1 MRVGADYGRVR
12 VIKLEPNVPAD
23 VERWLHLDD
32 NNRLNPDG
40 TGRVVR
46 AWLQL
51 TDDPGSSMILRTAKD
66 DRDGEVRI
74 PLRGARSSWS
84 TPSACGMASTTPAR
98 RPATPSSSA
107 SNRAT
112 PSSAGSTP
120 TATAISPAPDRP

>member
-1 MRVGADYGRVR
+1 M
-12 VIKLEPNVPAD
+12 IKLEPNVMED

-74 PLRGARSSWS
+74 PLHRGAQFVVDSERMWHGVHH
-84 TPSACGMASTTPAR
+84 PGTTPRYALIVSFESDDALQR
-98 RPATPSSSA
+98 WIDANRSDAGTADAAEQRSLA
-107 SNRAT
+107 SL
-112 PSSAGSTP
+112 
-120 TATAISPAPDRP
+120 DRS